1 MRATKKSSMIHI
13 VALEKQLISLL
24 HQALRNW
31 LNNLEK
37 SRCSSVNTKEKSYLL
52 HEHKLG

>member
-1 MRATKKSSMIHI
+1 MRATKKSSMIYI